1 MSSYMSKGKV
11 NMKCSQAKGRCPNNI
26 SEAEVESQLND
37 IFDYLVPD
45 DVTCERIYKE
55 LAERRNNSQ

>member
-1 MSSYMSKGKV
+1 
-11 NMKCSQAKGRCPNNI
+11 MKCSQAKGRWPNNI

-37 IFDYLVPD
+37 IFDHLVSD
-45 DVTCERIYKE
+45 DATCERIYKE